1 MPSIDVALVD
11 AYAGNLEVLAYFH
24 LCAGARAGSVDH
36 EVAERAVLIAAP
48 EREEAAEARPEIMDP
63 AAAVRS
69 EERAGDIV
77 PAHEQVGKDQPVL
90 DMQANAN
97 IKKLVE
103 ALSEMLLE
111 LVQVIWIE
119 VYRIIHAPAALA
131 AALAGAAGD
140 PREIAGCQKFCHI
153 VPVPF
158 E

>member
-1 MPSIDVALVD
+1 
-11 AYAGNLEVLAYFH
+11 
-24 LCAGARAGSVDH
+24 
-36 EVAERAVLIAAP
+36 
-48 EREEAAEARPEIMDP
+48 MDP

-90 DMQANAN
+90 DMQSNAN
-97 IKKLVE
+97 VKKLVE

-111 LVQVIWIE
+111 LVQVIWIQ

-140 PREIAGCQKFCHI
+140 PREVTGGQQFCHKFRFLSNI
-153 VPVPF
+153 LMDCDPPLR
-158 E
+158 